1 MKNLIIAAVGD
12 HSCHA
17 EWLTGDVNF
26 DTCLIYYGDSV
37 EKCNAYKQQATYFL
51 TAKGQKYHLVKNFV
65 DNNLDL
71 LAQYE
76 YIWMPD
82 DDVSIDAKK
91 INRLFQVAKEKQ
103 LWLCQPAMI
112 GYRSHPFT
120 KPRLFS
126 FLRFTNFVEVL
137 APLMSIDTLLLLKDT
152 FQLNESAW
160 GLEFVWSRK
169 LNVPKDRI
177 AIIDKI
183 KMRHTKPVGRDYS
196 RFSTHPMEELRI
208 INDKFNLQLNLN
220 DFRKNFKT
228 YKVIHGLR

>member
-12 HSCHA
+12 NSCHP
-17 EWLTGDVNF
+17 EWLAGEPNF
-26 DTCLIYYGDSV
+26 DLCLIYYGNNLERSA
-37 EKCNAYKQQATYFL
+37 AYQQHATFFSRS
-51 TAKGQKYHLVKNFV
+51 KGQKYHLIKDFADANP
-65 DNNLDL
+65 DL

-82 DDVSIDAKK
+82 DDVSIEAEK

-103 LWLCQPAMI
+103 LWLCQPSMV

-120 KPRLFS
+120 RPRLFS

-160 GLEFVWSRK
+160 GLEFVWS
-169 LNVPKDRI
+169 
-177 AIIDKI
+177 
-183 KMRHTKPVGRDYS
+183 
-196 RFSTHPMEELRI
+196 
-208 INDKFNLQLNLN
+208 
-220 DFRKNFKT
+220 
-228 YKVIHGLR
+228 YK